1 MKKVIVLAMT
11 IVLFISCQEKE
22 QRYFSESSEINTVK
36 AGIAAYEA
44 GDWTTWKSHF
54 ADTAKIYVN
63 SDKSI
68 SVDARITGLGEMS
81 SAFSKYGFDHDDEFI
96 EMVLDKEKE
105 TWVNYWAQHTATIA
119 ANNKLISI
127 PVHLS
132 VQFIDGKIVKEHV
145 FFDGTEMNNQME
157 ALANMS
163 ELENKI
169 LSNQNTSIEG
179 WNQNDA
185 SAFKSMSVKNF
196 IRNTNGVK
204 TVSNQGEYVAMM
216 DMFHT
221 AFSDFKVN
229 IDDYFIKDGKSF
241 VNWTVTATNTGEFME
256 NPPTGKKIKT
266 QGYSIWSYN
275 TNGEAIQEDAYYDN
289 MELYSQMGYTVSPP
303 E

>member
-1 MKKVIVLAMT
+1 
-11 IVLFISCQEKE
+11 
-22 QRYFSESSEINTVK
+22 
-36 AGIAAYEA
+36 
-44 GDWTTWKSHF
+44 
-54 ADTAKIYVN
+54 
-63 SDKSI
+63 
-68 SVDARITGLGEMS
+68 
-81 SAFSKYGFDHDDEFI
+81 
-96 EMVLDKEKE
+96 
-105 TWVNYWAQHTATIA
+105 
-119 ANNKLISI
+119 
-127 PVHLS
+127 
-132 VQFIDGKIVKEHV
+132 
-145 FFDGTEMNNQME
+145 
-157 ALANMS
+157 MS